1 LAVLDDQFAIS
12 GQDRRAMHQDL
23 IAGVNHGAIVEAN
36 VSMKAFETV
45 ADLDGAG
52 HSFR

>member
-1 LAVLDDQFAIS
+1 
-12 GQDRRAMHQDL
+12 MHQDL
-23 IAGVNHGAIVEAN
+23 IAGVNHGAIVETN
-36 VSMKAFETV
+36 VGMQAFETV